1 MADLMAGALDE
12 TFRLRAER
20 VMAQAPTVPPKS
32 EQHEAERPT
41 SKTAGRKSK
50 MVRIT
55 DLGSAKPDA
64 PILLT
69 HLH

>member
-32 EQHEAERPT
+32 EQH
-41 SKTAGRKSK
+41 
-50 MVRIT
+50 
-55 DLGSAKPDA
+55 
-64 PILLT
+64 
-69 HLH
+69 